1 MQYTF
6 GFIGVG
12 NMGAALARA
21 ACRWKADRVV
31 VTNRTLE
38 KAAALAEELDCDLAM
53 SNEAVAAEAQY
64 LFLGVKPHQMAG
76 LLSELAPIL
85 AEREEPVV
93 LVSMAAG
100 ITTEQIEQ
108 MAGFPAPIIRIM
120 PNTPVAVGEG
130 LIPYSVRNT
139 LPEETEDFCEKMAG
153 AGQFDPIDEELM
165 DSAAAL
171 AGCGPAFV
179 CAFLEAL
186 ADGAVACGLPRGKAL
201 NYAAKTL
208 IGTAELLVETGKH
221 PGELKDQVCSPG
233 GSTIAGVRALEQG
246 GLRSAAMEAVIAA
259 YEKNG
264 RLGKE

>member
-12 NMGAALARA
+12 SMGSALARA

-38 KAAALAEELDCDLAM
+38 TAAALAEELDCDLAM
-53 SNEAVAAEAQY
+53 NNETVAAEARY
-64 LFLGVKPHQMAG
+64 VFLGVKPHQMAG
-76 LLSELAPIL
+76 LLRELGPVL
-85 AEREEPVV
+85 EQRQEPVV

-100 ITTEQIEQ
+100 ITTEEIER
-108 MAGFPAPIIRIM
+108 MAGFAVPIIRIM

-139 LPEETEDFCEKMAG
+139 VPEEVEEFCEKMVG

-165 DSAAAL
+165 DPAAAL

-186 ADGAVACGLPRGKAL
+186 ADGAVSCGLPRKKAL
-201 NYAAKTL
+201 DYAARTL
-208 IGTAELLVETGKH
+208 LGTAELLIETGKH

-233 GSTIAGVRALEQG
+233 GSTIAGMRALEKG

-259 YEKNG
+259 NEKNG
-264 RLGKE
+264 KLGKE